1 MDILWL
7 QRWHGVGISFSHLSV
22 CKNIQNNIPTQGAI
36 TIFHI
41 RLTWIIWHLISS
53 AFHIPQI
60 YHQIYQEPNN
70 MKPLA
75 TKAKFTDVSP
85 PLGERFQLDKLPF
98 PFSLVPVVYATPS
111 LPRLLNLFNYL
122 YYHKVICLYSYTQFH
137 IFAITINHEAR
148 RKSTLCQPLNHLN
161 N

>member
-7 QRWHGVGISFSHLSV
+7 KRWHSIGIIFQPPVSV
-22 CKNIQNNIPTQGAI
+22 QKYPNNILTQAAI

-53 AFHIPQI
+53 AFHIPLI

-70 MKPLA
+70 MKPPA

>member
-1 MDILWL
+1 MALRNLWL
-7 QRWHGVGISFSHLSV
+7 WKHHCFGIFIHLPV
-22 CKNIQNNIPTQGAI
+22 CENNQTILYITQLAI

-41 RLTWIIWHLISS
+41 KIIWHLITPT
-53 AFHIPQI
+53 FHIPLI

-85 PLGERFQLDKLPF
+85 LLGEWFQPDKLPF
-98 PFSLVPVVYATPS
+98 PFSSAPLVYATPS

>member
-1 MDILWL
+1 MAQLSSIFLPTV
-7 QRWHGVGISFSHLSV
+7 GVQKSP
-22 CKNIQNNIPTQGAI
+22 NNIVTKGYD
-36 TIFHI
+36 HI
-41 RLTWIIWHLISS
+41 SHPLNLNNMTPHKSP
-53 AFHIPQI
+53 AFHIPLI
-60 YHQIYQEPNN
+60 HHQIYQEPNN
-70 MKPLA
+70 MKLLA

-85 PLGERFQLDKLPF
+85 LLGEWFQLDKLPF
-98 PFSLVPVVYATPS
+98 PFSLPQDVYATPS

-137 IFAITINHEAR
+137 IFAITINHEAS

>member
-1 MDILWL
+1 MATEVAQLW
-7 QRWHGVGISFSHLSV
+7 
-22 CKNIQNNIPTQGAI
+22 NIFQPSARVQKYPNNIITQPAI

-41 RLTWIIWHLISS
+41 CLTWIIWHLITP
-53 AFHIPQI
+53 AFHIPLI

-75 TKAKFTDVSP
+75 TKVRFTDVSP
-85 PLGERFQLDKLPF
+85 LLGEWFQLDKLPF
-98 PFSLVPVVYATPS
+98 PFSLAPVVYATLG

-137 IFAITINHEAR
+137 IFAIIINHEAR
-148 RKSTLCQPLNHLN
+148 RKTTLCQPLNHLN